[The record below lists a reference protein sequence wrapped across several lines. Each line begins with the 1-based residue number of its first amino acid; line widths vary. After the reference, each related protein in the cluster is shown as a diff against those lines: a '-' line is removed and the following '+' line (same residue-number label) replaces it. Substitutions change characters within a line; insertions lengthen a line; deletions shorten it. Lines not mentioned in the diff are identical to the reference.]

1 MKKLLIH
8 TEYIC
13 ILNLIALPFLI
24 MLYQRESLMIWA
36 MLIFLDAAALLLKI
50 DEKEILYALQ
60 EEQLKTET
68 QRIKIYLLAIAA
80 FYLCIPFAA
89 SWKLLLYIVLNDLLM
104 SGLSFLFHR
113 YIYDDYEFDEN
124 DDAEEYDD
132 IENDEYE
139 SY

>member
-1 MKKLLIH
+1 MRKLLIH

-24 MLYQRESLMIWA
+24 MLYQRDSMMIWA
-36 MLIFLDAAALLLKI
+36 LLIFLDAAALLLKI
-50 DEKEILYALQ
+50 DEKEIVYALR

-80 FYLCIPFAA
+80 FYCCIPFAA
-89 SWKLLLYIVLNDLLM
+89 SWLLLLYVVLNDLLM

-113 YIYDDYEFDEN
+113 YIYDDNVIDE
-124 DDAEEYDD
+124 DYDD
-132 IENDEYE
+132 FDNDEYE
-139 SY
+139 S